1 MAERNMEHIRLS
13 DGFRGIAILRTYPE
27 IGTAGLQAGC
37 RAGLLTRTSLLA
49 AWTPPVQPVWRPAL
63 LQEMNCG

>member
-37 RAGLLTRTSLLA
+37 RAGLLTRTSLLRRGRR
-49 AWTPPVQPVWRPAL
+49 QYSRS
-63 LQEMNCG
+63 GDRRYSKR